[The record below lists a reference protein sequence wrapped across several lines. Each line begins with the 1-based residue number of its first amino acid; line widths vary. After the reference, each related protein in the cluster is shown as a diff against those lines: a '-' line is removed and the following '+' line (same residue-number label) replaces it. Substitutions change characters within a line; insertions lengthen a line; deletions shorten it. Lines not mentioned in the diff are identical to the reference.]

1 MNQIAKATKR
11 SVNPSTPTRTGGAR
25 RLTYSGLL
33 NRVSV
38 LLQEARRKT
47 VRQIN
52 TVITTTYWHIGRMI
66 IEEEQKGKERA
77 DYGQELVIKLA
88 KDLTKRFG
96 KGFSKSNLFS
106 MRQFYLTFTG
116 KFQTLSGKSET
127 VSRKSPIRQTP
138 SAEFKPMLSWSHYC
152 ELLTIEEPLSRSF
165 YEKEAI
171 QNNWSVRELDRQ
183 INSMLFERLSLSKNK
198 KKVLSLAQKGQ
209 VITRPEDAVKDPYV
223 LEFLGIPEKSYYT
236 ENQLEQ
242 KLTDHLQEFVL
253 ELGKGFT
260 FVARQKRITID
271 NEHYYIDL
279 VFYHRI
285 LRCLVLID
293 LKIGALAHSDVGQMN
308 FYLNYIKD
316 KEMMANENPPI
327 GLILCTERT
336 KGKVFV
342 EYALGGITN
351 KIFVSKYKLYLPTKN
366 QLEAEIRRELNR

>member
-1 MNQIAKATKR
+1 MNQITK
-11 SVNPSTPTRTGGAR
+11 
-25 RLTYSGLL
+25 LTYSGLL
-33 NRVSV
+33 NRVST

-47 VRQIN
+47 VHQIN
-52 TVITTTYWHIGRMI
+52 TVITETYWHIGQLI
-66 IEEEQKGKERA
+66 VEEEQKGKERA
-77 DYGQELVIKLA
+77 DYGAHLIKQLSG
-88 KDLTKRFG
+88 DLTKRFG
-96 KGFSKSNLFS
+96 KGFTSVNIWN
-106 MRQFYLTFTG
+106 MRQFYLIYPKLHALRAEPRDKKLYALRRELTWTHFRI
-116 KFQTLSGKSET
+116 LMRLDDE
-127 VSRKSPIRQTP
+127 
-138 SAEFKPMLSWSHYC
+138 SARE
-152 ELLTIEEPLSRSF
+152 F
-165 YEKEAI
+165 YEIETAK
-171 QNNWSVRELDRQ
+171 NNWSSRELDRQ
-183 INSMLFERLSLSKNK
+183 INSLLFERLSLSKNK

-209 VITRPEDAVKDPYV
+209 VIARPEDVVKDPYV

-242 KLTDHLQEFVL
+242 KLTDHLQEFIL

-271 NEHYYIDL
+271 HEHYYIDL

-327 GLILCTERT
+327 GLILCTERA

-366 QLEAEIRRELNR
+366 QLEAEIRKEIR